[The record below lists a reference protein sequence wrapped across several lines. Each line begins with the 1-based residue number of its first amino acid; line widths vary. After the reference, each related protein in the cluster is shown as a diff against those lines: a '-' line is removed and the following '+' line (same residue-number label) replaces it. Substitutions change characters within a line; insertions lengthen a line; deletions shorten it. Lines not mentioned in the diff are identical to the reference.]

1 MMFSQQAVEITLT
14 AAAAAYSCTVVVLV
28 MIASVTRRPAS
39 VLFNKTYICTT
50 DG

>member
-1 MMFSQQAVEITLT
+1 MMFSRQAVEITLT

-28 MIASVTRRPAS
+28 IVASVTRRPGS
-39 VLFNKTYICTT
+39 VIFDKAYICTT